1 MQNNIFYEIYEY
13 MYKKGYIG
21 FIVPKN
27 KNIISKNAD
36 GCCIYIK
43 KTYQILQFKSVDY
56 YNIVEKNLK
65 KKNFRKDR
73 KRGRRVMAG
82 IMCILKKISNN
93 KKFIISNVHLL
104 ADPDKPDVK
113 NLQVVSVLN
122 ELAILSNNGIIP
134 TILCG
139 DFNSMPNTSI
149 YKTITKNKIYS
160 KFDKLNKNDIIVPK
174 KLKYKMELRSCYK
187 KILGKEPKF
196 TTYTND
202 FVGTLDY
209 IFVSNHW
216 KIKDVLPILSEKDII
231 KEKVLP
237 NSNVPSDHLP
247 IMTTIYLKNNNNN

>member
-1 MQNNIFYEIYEY
+1 
-13 MYKKGYIG
+13 
-21 FIVPKN
+21 
-27 KNIISKNAD
+27 
-36 GCCIYIK
+36 
-43 KTYQILQFKSVDY
+43 
-56 YNIVEKNLK
+56 
-65 KKNFRKDR
+65 
-73 KRGRRVMAG
+73 MAG

-174 KLKYKMELRSCYK
+174 NLNIRW
-187 KILGKEPKF
+187 
-196 TTYTND
+196 N
-202 FVGTLDY
+202 
-209 IFVSNHW
+209 
-216 KIKDVLPILSEKDII
+216 
-231 KEKVLP
+231 
-237 NSNVPSDHLP
+237 
-247 IMTTIYLKNNNNN
+247 